1 MRSRLSTPMLK
12 AGSWVS
18 PDRTRYRSLT
28 DTQLRIVRT
37 LVRPGAE
44 ENPFPERLQLRN
56 QFRRSQEQRLL
67 LSRLVEAA
75 DKSSFEGM
83 NKITAP
89 LLRTLTLTLAPGDAE
104 SIDWTG
110 CIRLSIGILYS

>member
-1 MRSRLSTPMLK
+1 MLK

-67 LSRLVEAA
+67 LSRLVEWDIQDFDCNTQAGQLDFSIVHA
-75 DKSSFEGM
+75 EGQIRMRFSLSSM
-83 NKITAP
+83 PPTSLP
-89 LLRTLTLTLAPGDAE
+89 LKG
-104 SIDWTG
+104 
-110 CIRLSIGILYS
+110 